1 MAFLGGK
8 GGSTGGEETAEG
20 LCSLLFPRTFPT
32 PDGCQALA
40 DGSSENSVVS
50 RWGDGSLRGGC
61 SQESHRR
68 ESCAPGDF
76 CKLFQPR
83 ARTDPWMQEVSR
95 SLQRGSPGSGDRGH
109 GCRGPGTP
117 GLRGACLLT
126 HPPQLSQLAQ
136 SPGRRAPGRSGPRE
150 VTQACSKCLQG
161 DSVHVSVFFFF
172 FPYPTSL

>member
-1 MAFLGGK
+1 MSFLGGR
-8 GGSTGGEETAEG
+8 GGWTGREETVEG
-20 LCSLLFPRTFPT
+20 LCSLLFPGKFPI

-40 DGSSENSVVS
+40 DRCAEESVVPK
-50 RWGDGSLRGGC
+50 WGDGSVRGGC
-61 SQESHRR
+61 SRESHRR

-95 SLQRGSPGSGDRGH
+95 SLQRGAPGSGDGGH

-117 GLRGACLLT
+117 GLRGANLLT

-136 SPGRRAPGRSGPRE
+136 SPASGAPGTS
-150 VTQACSKCLQG
+150 
-161 DSVHVSVFFFF
+161 H
-172 FPYPTSL
+172 TSLVTEESL